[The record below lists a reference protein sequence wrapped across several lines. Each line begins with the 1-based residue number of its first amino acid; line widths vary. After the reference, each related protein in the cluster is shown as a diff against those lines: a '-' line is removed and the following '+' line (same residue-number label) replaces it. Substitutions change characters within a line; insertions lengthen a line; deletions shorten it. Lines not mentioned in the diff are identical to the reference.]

1 MSVNLSALR
10 IIIPL
15 RIRRVPRRRERLTF
29 EPLSRP
35 WYSQIEIVMF
45 ASAASLRSLLGVSF
59 FGPPAA
65 FAAN

>member
-15 RIRRVPRRRERLTF
+15 TIRRVLRRRERLTF
-29 EPLSRP
+29 EPLCRP

-45 ASAASLRSLLGVSF
+45 SSAASFRSFLGVSF
-59 FGPPAA
+59 FGPPVA